1 MRRRRFFH
9 DLLSLPGQQFLR
21 GAGAAETAREL
32 GRSMSEVEPGKG
44 RKLRDKV
51 RRWGK
56 KAGEKSQWAA
66 ERLLDRRLCLG
77 VTGLSG
83 AGKSTLLTS
92 LIYQLSHP
100 QRAQLPGFAPAL
112 NGDLLGAEILPAVDS
127 GLPVFDYRHCL
138 DALLSQ
144 PPRWPEST
152 REVSAMELHVHLRH
166 RRRLR
171 SETTRTLV
179 IELRDYPG
187 EWLMDLP
194 LLGMSYQDWCRHQA
208 HLIGTDS
215 RAGLAPRLM
224 SQLAALDP
232 RDRADPA
239 RVADLWRDYRQFLLE
254 CRSERRLSYLQP
266 GRALTDELS
275 HNVLP
280 MLDLRGH
287 PPESLSSLPDDSNF
301 KTLERYYSQY
311 VEEQVQPFV
320 EQQFRHLD
328 RQLVLVD
335 MIGTLYAG
343 EQALDDMRLAFG
355 HIADTFR
362 YGSTGLLRKLWR
374 PRVDRLVFAAT
385 KVDQVLAAD
394 HDALRQLLGQQLQ
407 QAFSGARHQGLPL
420 FCEAIA
426 AVRCSNESQRNGRRM
441 LVGHDLQGRHLGFE
455 NAEILARLPE
465 EVNDWEHY
473 AGAAPPQLRPP
484 TGMASGGTIPHIR
497 LDALL
502 NLLLGDRL

>member
-1 MRRRRFFH
+1 MDESTGEGARDRR
-9 DLLSLPGQQFLR
+9 
-21 GAGAAETAREL
+21 
-32 GRSMSEVEPGKG
+32 GR
-44 RKLRDKV
+44 LRDRV
-51 RRWGK
+51 RRWGR

-66 ERLLDRRLCLG
+66 ERLLDRRLCVG

-112 NGDLLGAEILPAVDS
+112 SGDLLGAEIRPAVDS
-127 GLPVFDYRHCL
+127 GLPVFDYQRCL
-138 DALLSQ
+138 DALLAQ

-152 REVSAMELHVHLRH
+152 REVSAMELHIHLRR
-166 RRRLR
+166 RRRLGGT
-171 SETTRTLV
+171 TTRTVV

-194 LLGMSYQDWCRHQA
+194 LLHMTYPDWCRHQF
-208 HLIGTDS
+208 HLLDADA
-215 RAGLAPRLM
+215 RAGLAPSLV

-232 RDRADPA
+232 RDRAEPGRIA
-239 RVADLWRDYRQFLLE
+239 ALWRDYRQFLLD
-254 CRSERRLSYLQP
+254 CRSERHLSYLQP
-266 GRALTDELS
+266 GRALIDS
-275 HNVLP
+275 QDYRVLP

-287 PPESLSSLPDDSNF
+287 SAEALGALPEDSYF
-301 KTLERYYSQY
+301 KTLRNHYRHY
-311 VEEQVQPFV
+311 VEELVEPFFDN
-320 EQQFRHLD
+320 QFRHLD

-407 QAFSGARHQGLPL
+407 QAFAGARHRGLPL
-420 FCEAIA
+420 YCEAIA

-441 LVGHDLQGRHLGFE
+441 LVGYDLAGHHLGFE
-455 NAEILARLPE
+455 NAEIFSRLPE
-465 EVNDWEHY
+465 EGDCWRHY

-484 TGMASGGTIPHIR
+484 LGMASGGTIPHIR